1 MHCGYKWSL
10 ERRKLRRLVVVMVC
24 VCVCVICVCVCVW
37 CVCGVCVCVVCL
49 CVWCVVC
56 VCVCL
61 GVFVR
66 GVCVYVVCVC
76 VVCVRCMCVCG
87 VFVCVWCV
95 VCVCVCLGVFVC
107 GVCVFV
113 CLCLCCVCVCVC
125 LWCVSVCVSV
135 CVCVCVCPS
144 LCCRFASRSVQEGCS
159 RLCMTASLRRS
170 WYTWSR
176 RLGTQLARH
185 RPWATSRRR
194 MTHPCERRLREVTSS
209 PTSVRYMYRVCNH
222 SDGILRTITPETDTG
237 TVTTWGSAVATV
249 STVRF
254 IAKQEVQF
262 AYTAL
267 VWTIYNFHRQWLF
280 PRMAVNDWSL

>member
-1 MHCGYKWSL
+1 
-10 ERRKLRRLVVVMVC
+10 
-24 VCVCVICVCVCVW
+24 
-37 CVCGVCVCVVCL
+37 
-49 CVWCVVC
+49 
-56 VCVCL
+56 
-61 GVFVR
+61 
-66 GVCVYVVCVC
+66 
-76 VVCVRCMCVCG
+76 
-87 VFVCVWCV
+87 
-95 VCVCVCLGVFVC
+95 
-107 GVCVFV
+107 
-113 CLCLCCVCVCVC
+113 
-125 LWCVSVCVSV
+125 V